1 MHGLSQGRADI
12 CSSIAVAVRKTPFQA
27 MWQATSAESGDNLLE
42 RCAEFALLPLAD
54 LGAG

>member
-12 CSSIAVAVRKTPFQA
+12 CSSIAVAVRKTPFPA
-27 MWQATSAESGDNLLE
+27 MWQATSAESGDSLLE

-54 LGAG
+54 LSAV